1 MTRNNIVGLSN
12 KMFKKCCQNK
22 VQKFKGRKLM
32 WPGVHKSI
40 VYNPYYCLVTQ
51 LIKFEVK
58 RRRNAFIL
66 ENLDNFVVLILE
78 IYIKIIPSQS
88 DLDSKDKILYR
99 LVSSIGYASA
109 FS

>member
-1 MTRNNIVGLSN
+1 
-12 KMFKKCCQNK
+12 
-22 VQKFKGRKLM
+22 M
-32 WPGVHKSI
+32 WLGVHKSI

-51 LIKFEVK
+51 LIKFKVK
-58 RRRNAFIL
+58 RRQAFIL
-66 ENLDNFVVLILE
+66 ENFDNYFVLISE
-78 IYIKIIPSQS
+78 IYVKIVPSQS

>member
-1 MTRNNIVGLSN
+1 MGTQQIKQR
-12 KMFKKCCQNK
+12 KD
-22 VQKFKGRKLM
+22 RKLM
-32 WPGVHKSI
+32 WLGVHKSI

-58 RRRNAFIL
+58 RRREGFIL
-66 ENLDNFVVLILE
+66 ENSDNYFVLISE
-78 IYIKIIPSQS
+78 IYVKIVPSQS